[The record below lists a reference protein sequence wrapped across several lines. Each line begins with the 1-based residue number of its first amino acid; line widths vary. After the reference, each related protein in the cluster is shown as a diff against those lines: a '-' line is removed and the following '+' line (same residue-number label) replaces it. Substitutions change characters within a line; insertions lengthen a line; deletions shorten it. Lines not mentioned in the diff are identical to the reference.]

1 MTVQVVY
8 ATASAHLTIPGL
20 NHPIFVRRG
29 THWLSSD
36 PVVRAHPD
44 FFTTDPS
51 IELSTTVPV
60 TPEEARAAVEA
71 ATNEPGER
79 RSVRIP
85 RQ

>member
-1 MTVQVVY
+1 MRTQIVF

-20 NHPIFVRRG
+20 NHPVFVRRG
-29 THWLSSD
+29 THWLSTD
-36 PVVRAHPD
+36 PVVSAHPD

-51 IELSTTVPV
+51 IELSATVPV
-60 TPEEARAAVEA
+60 SPEEVRAAIES